1 MLDSIPVEVL
11 TLVGYHLSIE
21 NLQPPTSLLLASK
34 HFNDSLSPR
43 SNKDLYSR
51 VYRYAFD
58 TSAGVRRSTSEITAE
73 KLTHELETRVRA
85 LRRLES
91 ALKTGTVGEVEDRD
105 LWVLYILLVEHGRLS
120 STEQGSTRLMG

>member
-11 TLVGYHLSIE
+11 TLVGYHLAIE
-21 NLQPPTSLLLASK
+21 SLQPPTSLLLASK

-58 TSAGVRRSTSEITAE
+58 TSAAVRRSSAEITAD
-73 KLTHELETRVRA
+73 KLTQELETRVRA
-85 LRRLES
+85 LRRLEL
-91 ALKTGTVGEVEDRD
+91 ALKTGTVGEVQDRD
-105 LWVLYILLVEHGRLS
+105 LWVLYILLVEHGMS
-120 STEQGSTRLMG
+120 FGVIGEGIG